1 MDEIPELKP
10 EEQQFSEF
18 LNIFNAE
25 SERGAALTAAAFLD
39 QRLLEVLQAFLVDAE
54 EVENLLEGQDAP
66 LGSFSSRISAC
77 FCLGLIDESEFRD
90 INIIRRIRNE
100 FGHKW
105 VGVTFQSQK
114 VIDLCM
120 NLSRR
125 EPEELEKQLNPRG
138 RFNFAV
144 AILLA
149 NLLSRARHVQVE
161 RRRLRQWSGKLTWVP
176 NQQP

>member
-1 MDEIPELKP
+1 MEPEL
-10 EEQQFSEF
+10 QQYSEF
-18 LNIFNAE
+18 LNIFNTE

-39 QRLLEVLQAFLVDAE
+39 QRLLEVLQAFLADTNE
-54 EVENLLEGQDAP
+54 LENLLEGQNAP

-77 FCLGLIDESEFRD
+77 YCLSLIDESEFKD

-105 VGVTFQSQK
+105 SGVTFRSQK
-114 VIDLCM
+114 VNDLCM
-120 NLSRR
+120 NLSWQG
-125 EPEELEKQLNPRG
+125 PEELEKDTNARG

-149 NLLSRARHVQVE
+149 NLLWRVRIVQKGKRQPRLWSR
-161 RRRLRQWSGKLTWVP
+161 KLT
-176 NQQP
+176 QI